1 MEALIIIPARMAST
15 RFPGKPLAKI
25 CGKEM
30 ILHVCERCEEIFPT
44 VVATPDEEIHN
55 VVLEHLFV
63 TAMTGDHMTGTDRI
77 AEAAE
82 YFDAD
87 IYINVQGDE
96 PLINIDDI
104 KNIYNAKKV
113 AYNCVIGSMK
123 NILPYGNGENVVKV
137 TTKDGQLV
145 NMTRKGNGLFGQC
158 GLYAFNKNEL
168 RAFAEYKNKKQ
179 SLEEHE
185 NIELMRF
192 VDMGY
197 NVKMITI
204 NGGIA
209 VDMPRDIQKVEEEI
223 EHGRQS

>member
-1 MEALIIIPARMAST
+1 MAST

-25 CGKEM
+25 NGKEM
-30 ILHVCERCEEIFPT
+30 ILHVCERCEKIFPT
-44 VVATPDEEIHN
+44 VVATPDAEIHN

-63 TAMTGDHMTGTDRI
+63 TVMTGNHITGTDRI
-77 AEAAE
+77 VEVSE
-82 YFDAD
+82 YFDAE

-96 PLINIDDI
+96 PLIDINDI
-104 KNIYNAKKV
+104 KTIYNAKKE
-113 AYNCVIGSMK
+113 AYNSVIGTMK
-123 NILPYGNGENVVKV
+123 HILPYGCGDNVVKV
-137 TTKDGQLV
+137 TTKNEYLV
-145 NMTRKGNGLFGQC
+145 DMTRKGNGLFGQC

-192 VDMGY
+192 VDMGHP
-197 NVKMITI
+197 VKMITI

-209 VDMPRDIQKVEEEI
+209 VDMPRDIQRVEEEI